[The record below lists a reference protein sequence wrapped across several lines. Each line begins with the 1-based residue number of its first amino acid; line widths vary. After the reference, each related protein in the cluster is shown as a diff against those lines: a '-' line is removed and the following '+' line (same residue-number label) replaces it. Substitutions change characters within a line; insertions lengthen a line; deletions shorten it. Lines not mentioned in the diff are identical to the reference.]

1 MKATDHL
8 DVATR
13 KGLFMLQRTREGK
26 WRIEATAF
34 LAESVTMVLRDPRDG
49 LLYAALRHGHF
60 GVKFQRSAD
69 GGANW
74 EECATP
80 IYPDKPADDST
91 DGAEDSTPWSLD
103 QIWSLEAGG
112 TDQPGTLWAGTLPGG
127 LFRSEDRGDS
137 WRLVRSLWDRPER
150 AHWFGGGYDQPG
162 IHSICVDPRDS
173 ARVLI
178 AVSCGGVWQTEDG
191 GESWRLTC
199 EGMFAEY
206 MPPERRHDPTIQDP
220 HRVVRCAGD
229 PDHLWASHHNGVFH
243 STDGGNRWR
252 EVPNVAPSVFGFAT
266 AVAPN
271 DARTAWFVPA
281 VKDEHRIPVAGQV
294 VVARTRDGGE
304 TFEVLASGLPQEHG
318 YDLVYRH
325 AFDVAGD
332 GDNLAMG
339 STTGN
344 LWSSENGGDSWQVI
358 SHHLPPIYAVR
369 FS

>member
-1 MKATDHL
+1 MSPTTHL

-13 KGLFMLQRTREGK
+13 KGLFLLQRAADGN
-26 WRIEATAF
+26 WRIDGTAF
-34 LAESVTMVLRDPRDG
+34 LAESVTMVLRDGRDG

-60 GVKFQRSAD
+60 GVKFQRSSD
-69 GGANW
+69 GGAHW

-80 IYPDKPADDST
+80 LYPDKPEESDET
-91 DGAEDSTPWSLD
+91 TPWSLD
-103 QIWSLEAGG
+103 QIWALEAGG
-112 TDQPGTLWAGTLPGG
+112 VDQPGRLWAGTLPGG
-127 LFRSEDRGDS
+127 LFRSDDRGDS
-137 WRLVRSLWDRPER
+137 WHLVRSLWDRPER
-150 AHWFGGGYDQPG
+150 ANWFGGGYDHPG

-173 ARVLI
+173 DRVLV

-191 GESWRLTC
+191 GDNWRLTS

-229 PDHLWASHHNGVFH
+229 PDHLWASHHNGVFR
-243 STDGGNRWR
+243 STDGGNSWS

-271 DARTAWFVPA
+271 DPATAWFVPA

-294 VVARTRDGGE
+294 VVARTGDGGE
-304 TFEVLASGLPQEHG
+304 SFEVLRAGLPQEHG
-318 YDLVYRH
+318 YDLVFRH
-325 AFDVAGD
+325 ALDVASD
-332 GDNLAMG
+332 GEELVMG

-344 LWSSENGGDSWQVI
+344 LWSSQDRGESWQAI
-358 SHHLPPIYAVR
+358 SHHLPPIYAAR